1 MRTIPASSGAGRMP
15 RLMAEKYGRLVAY
28 LPLVGTALILIAQD
42 FLKGFLPAFTLGPAV
57 AALAVSIILLI
68 WYFERALKKE
78 EQALDHLSQV
88 VSGLAAGQQKL
99 CEQVAPDLRRVS
111 LGEAFQIA
119 SAVVPRVKQLRVYAV
134 TSQQII
140 SFLEHSGISA
150 ERCSLLIRE
159 PVAGLPLL
167 NSQLEATILNW
178 KALADQGLIG
188 SLEIRRY
195 DFQPL
200 EYEVIFDSFF
210 MINGLYHPC
219 TAESYGVRVRTPL
232 AIQAQSASG
241 TTMISE
247 HIARFDCLFESCSAG
262 TAGRKSARTA
272 PAARRVRASPGPT
285 AGQRTAAP

>member
-1 MRTIPASSGAGRMP
+1 MP

-28 LPLVGTALILIAQD
+28 LPLVSTALILIAQD

-68 WYFERALKKE
+68 WYFERALKRE

-88 VSGLAAGQQKL
+88 ITGLAAGQQKL
-99 CEQVAPDLRRVS
+99 CEQVAPDFRYVS

-119 SAVVPRVKQLRVYAV
+119 SAVVPSAKQLRIYAV

-140 SFLEHSGISA
+140 SFLQHSGISV

-178 KALADQGLIG
+178 KALADQGVIG

-195 DFQPL
+195 DFHPL
-200 EYEVIFDSFF
+200 DYEAIFDSSFL
-210 MINGLYHPC
+210 INGLYHPSA
-219 TAESYGVRVRTPL
+219 AESYGVRVRRPL
-232 AIQAQSASG
+232 AVQAQSASG
-241 TTMISE
+241 AAMISE
-247 HIARFDCLFESCSAG
+247 HIERFDCLFESCSAR
-262 TAGRKSARTA
+262 TAGRKSPRTA
-272 PAARRVRASPGPT
+272 AGRRVRASPGPA
-285 AGQRTAAP
+285 AGQGTVAP